1 MTDTCWH
8 CGEPVADEDSAQ
20 EEVVEL
26 PTGDGWA
33 AVHANG
39 CPKERLPKLL
49 EEYREVK
56 ALLDYAQGEV
66 DRVKAAIDQA
76 LGSAA
81 QLTLGGFE
89 IRRVDGTLMRKWDN
103 RQLNALLYTLR
114 QTENDELADTIEA
127 CRFEEPRRGYLRIG
141 EVKR

>member
-1 MTDTCWH
+1 MTDRCWH
-8 CGEPVADEDSAQ
+8 CGEPVADEDYAQ
-20 EEVVEL
+20 EEVIEL

-39 CPKERLPKLL
+39 CPKERLPKLV

-76 LGSAA
+76 LGSTG
-81 QLTLGGFE
+81 QMVMGGYE
-89 IRRVDGTLMRKWDN
+89 IRRVEGTLMRKWDN